1 MKLGKLPIYFL
12 LSVTLVFSGL
22 FWFDSE
28 SQGKGGGGGGRGF
41 SGGGRGVSYGKST
54 SWSSSTQGTWN
65 RSGGG
70 MLGPGSNTSGIGYT
84 KPSLGGTSGTPATS
98 KPVSTGATP
107 PGGGT
112 SSSGGYSK
120 PTSPQT
126 QGEGY
131 SKPSSESQS
140 SSSGYSKPAP
150 SGPGS
155 TPDVK
160 PGDTK
165 TSGGYAK
172 PSGSTASE
180 SKFSGGS
187 RFDRETVR
195 QSQKVRSQESLQAY
209 KSEQARFKNP
219 EVKPEGDYKNS
230 PLYDKAKVY
239 SGFDYGSHYD
249 RRNDYY
255 KNQGYQPPP
264 YAYNTSPGFGLFDS
278 LFLFWMLDNVSNRNV
293 AATAYHHADDPGF
306 QKWRQDVQTLSKE
319 NAGLKTQL
327 DELDKQIKS
336 MEGVPKNPAYLP
348 KGVSADLALAPN
360 VLAEKKPDKPVLR
373 FATGQPGGWYAKY
386 GEMIKKAAQ
395 GFEVTIA
402 PSNGSLQNLKMLA
415 SGEADMAIVQSDI
428 LAMVEKGIPNKQF
441 VTEQSTLYE
450 EHVQL
455 IANRDSK
462 IKSVKNIEPGKNFVI
477 IGPKGSGTATTWAA
491 LCEQNPSYKKIRVDY
506 SDYIAG
512 LSEVENNPKALL
524 LFVGGLNSDL
534 LKKAEEKAKTTGKLR
549 LVALDDSHF
558 EDKLDKN
565 GNTIYRLADI
575 SRQTY
580 PALQKGWIFSGKV
593 HTLAVQA
600 VLVLRSKWAGKYGP
614 NAMDA
619 LSLAIL
625 ETKPEIAKMIHGI
638 QEKAAALSTER
649 NRIAN

>member
-1 MKLGKLPIYFL
+1 
-12 LSVTLVFSGL
+12 
-22 FWFDSE
+22 
-28 SQGKGGGGGGRGF
+28 
-41 SGGGRGVSYGKST
+41 
-54 SWSSSTQGTWN
+54 
-65 RSGGG
+65 
-70 MLGPGSNTSGIGYT
+70 MLGPDSNTSGGGYT
-84 KPSLGGTSGTPATS
+84 KPSVGGASGAPGTS

-107 PGGGT
+107 PGAGA

-120 PTSPQT
+120 PTST
-126 QGEGY
+126 
-131 SKPSSESQS
+131 QS

-150 SGPGS
+150 AGPGS
-155 TPDVK
+155 SSDVK
-160 PGDTK
+160 PGDTR
-165 TSGGYAK
+165 TSGGYTK
-172 PSGSTASE
+172 PSGSTSSE

-187 RFDRETVR
+187 RFDREAVR
-195 QSQKVRSQESLQAY
+195 QGQKVRSQESLQAY

-219 EVKPEGDYKNS
+219 EVKPEGDYKSS
-230 PLYDKAKVY
+230 PLYDKAKIY

-255 KNQGYQPPP
+255 RNQGYQPPP
-264 YAYNTSPGFGLFDS
+264 YTYNTAPGFGLFDS
-278 LFLFWMLDNVSNRNV
+278 LFLFWMLDNVSNKNV

-306 QKWRQDVQTLSKE
+306 QKWRQEVQTLSKE

-336 MEGVPKNPAYLP
+336 MDGVPKNPGYLP
-348 KGVSADLALAPN
+348 AGVPADLALAPG
-360 VLAEKKPDKPVLR
+360 VLAEKKPDKPLLR
-373 FATGQPGGWYAKY
+373 FATGRPGGWYEKY
-386 GEMIKKAAQ
+386 GKMLKNVAQ
-395 GFEVTIA
+395 GFEVTII

-441 VTEQSTLYE
+441 VSEQSTLYE

-455 IANRDSK
+455 IANRDGK
-462 IKSVKNIEPGKNFVI
+462 IKSVKDIEPGNNFVI

-491 LCEQNPSYKKIRVDY
+491 LCEQKPPYKKIRVDY
-506 SDYIAG
+506 TDYSAG

-534 LKKAEEKAKTTGKLR
+534 LKKAEERALTTGKLR
-549 LVALDDSHF
+549 LIALDDNHF
-558 EDKLDKN
+558 QDKLDKN
-565 GNTIYRLADI
+565 GNSIYRFADI
-575 SRQTY
+575 SKKTY
-580 PALQKGWIFSGKV
+580 PALQKGWIFTRKV

-625 ETKPEIAKMIHGI
+625 ETKPEIGKMVHGS
-638 QEKAAALSTER
+638 QEKAASLPK
-649 NRIAN
+649 NKGD